1 MNILYSI
8 KDFLYYNRYKIIGI
22 VGVLFFFFYFK
33 DYLLNMDQNETEKI
47 VEIEGINKEE
57 IKEEKVTVDIKG
69 AVLNPGIYTLDNNK
83 RVFDAITIAGGLLDN
98 SDTENINMSLKL
110 TDEMVIIV
118 PFKEEKQ
125 NSVGDKEH
133 LNNSNN
139 IENDA
144 KVSNSK
150 NTNNEKVS
158 INKASKEDLMTLKG
172 IGETK
177 ALAIINYRKEHG
189 NFKSISELQNVK
201 GIGKSIF
208 EKIKDNI
215 EL

>member
-47 VEIEGINKEE
+47 VEIEEINKEE

-118 PFKEEKQ
+118 PFKEKKQ

-158 INKASKEDLMTLKG
+158 INKANKEDLMTLEG
-172 IGETK
+172 IGETR

-201 GIGKSIF
+201 VIGKSIF

>member
-1 MNILYSI
+1 
-8 KDFLYYNRYKIIGI
+8 
-22 VGVLFFFFYFK
+22 
-33 DYLLNMDQNETEKI
+33 MDQNETEKI
-47 VEIEGINKEE
+47 VEIEEINKEE

-189 NFKSISELQNVK
+189 NFKSIY
-201 GIGKSIF
+201 
-208 EKIKDNI
+208 
-215 EL
+215 

>member
-8 KDFLYYNRYKIIGI
+8 KDFLYYNKYKIIVI

-33 DYLLNMDQNETEKI
+33 DYLLNMDQNETEKT
-47 VEIEGINKEE
+47 VEVEEIKKEE
-57 IKEEKVTVDIKG
+57 IKEEKVTVDVKG

-125 NSVGDKEH
+125 NSVEDKEH
-133 LNNSNN
+133 LNNGNN

-144 KVSNSK
+144 MVSNNK

-158 INKASKEDLMTLKG
+158 INKANKEDLMTLKG

-189 NFKSISELQNVK
+189 IFKSISELQNVK

>member
-8 KDFLYYNRYKIIGI
+8 KDSLYYNRYKIIGI

-33 DYLLNMDQNETEKI
+33 DYLLNMDQNENEKI
-47 VEIEGINKEE
+47 VEIEKINKEE
-57 IKEEKVTVDIKG
+57 TKEEKVTVDIKG
-69 AVLNPGIYTLDNNK
+69 AVLKPGIYTLDNNK

-125 NSVGDKEH
+125 NNVEDKEH
-133 LNNSNN
+133 LNNGNN

>member
-8 KDFLYYNRYKIIGI
+8 KDFLYYNRYKIMGI

-47 VEIEGINKEE
+47 VEIEEINKEE
-57 IKEEKVTVDIKG
+57 IKEEKVTVDVKG

>member
-47 VEIEGINKEE
+47 VEIEEINKEE

-69 AVLNPGIYTLDNNK
+69 AVLNPGIYTLDNSK

-150 NTNNEKVS
+150 NTNNEKLS

>member
-33 DYLLNMDQNETEKI
+33 DYLLNMDQNETKKI
-47 VEIEGINKEE
+47 VEIEEINKEE

>member
-189 NFKSISELQNVK
+189 NFISISELQNVK

-208 EKIKDNI
+208 EKIKDNL

>member
-33 DYLLNMDQNETEKI
+33 DCLLNMDQNETEKI
-47 VEIEGINKEE
+47 VEIEEINKEE

>member
-47 VEIEGINKEE
+47 VEIEEINKEK

-125 NSVGDKEH
+125 NSVEDKEH

-144 KVSNSK
+144 MVSNNK

-158 INKASKEDLMTLKG
+158 INKANKEDLMTLKG

>member
-47 VEIEGINKEE
+47 VEIEEINKEE
-57 IKEEKVTVDIKG
+57 IKEEKVTVDVKG
-69 AVLNPGIYTLDNNK
+69 AVMNPGIYTLDNNK

-98 SDTENINMSLKL
+98 SDTENINMSLRL

-125 NSVGDKEH
+125 NSVGDKDH

>member
-8 KDFLYYNRYKIIGI
+8 KDFLYYNRYKIMGI

-47 VEIEGINKEE
+47 VEIEEINKEE
-57 IKEEKVTVDIKG
+57 IKEEKVTVDVKG

-144 KVSNSK
+144 NVSNSK

>member
-8 KDFLYYNRYKIIGI
+8 KDFLYYNRYKIIGV
-22 VGVLFFFFYFK
+22 VGALFLFFY
-33 DYLLNMDQNETEKI
+33 
-47 VEIEGINKEE
+47 
-57 IKEEKVTVDIKG
+57 
-69 AVLNPGIYTLDNNK
+69 
-83 RVFDAITIAGGLLDN
+83 
-98 SDTENINMSLKL
+98 
-110 TDEMVIIV
+110 
-118 PFKEEKQ
+118 FKEEKQ
-125 NSVGDKEH
+125 NSVGDKDH

>member
-47 VEIEGINKEE
+47 VEIEEINKEE

-133 LNNSNN
+133 INNSNN

-177 ALAIINYRKEHG
+177 ALAIINYRKERG

>member
-47 VEIEGINKEE
+47 VEIEEINKEE

-150 NTNNEKVS
+150 NTHNEKVS
-158 INKASKEDLMTLKG
+158 INKASTEDLMTLKG

>member
-1 MNILYSI
+1 MNILYSV
-8 KDFLYYNRYKIIGI
+8 KDFLYYNRYKIIGV
-22 VGVLFFFFYFK
+22 VGVLFLFFYFK
-33 DYLLNMDQNETEKI
+33 DYLVNVDQNEAEKI
-47 VEIEGINKEE
+47 VEVEEINKEE
-57 IKEEKVTVDIKG
+57 IKEEKVTVDVKG
-69 AVLNPGIYTLDNNK
+69 AVMNPGIYTLDNNK

-125 NSVGDKEH
+125 NSLEDKGH
-133 LNNSNN
+133 LNNDNN
-139 IENDA
+139 IKNDA

>member
-47 VEIEGINKEE
+47 VEIEEINKEE

-118 PFKEEKQ
+118 PFKEKKQ

-158 INKASKEDLMTLKG
+158 INKANKEDLMTLEG
-172 IGETK
+172 IGETR

>member
-1 MNILYSI
+1 MNIFYSI

-47 VEIEGINKEE
+47 VEIEEINKEE

>member
-22 VGVLFFFFYFK
+22 VGVLFFFK

-47 VEIEGINKEE
+47 VEIEEINKEE

>member
-47 VEIEGINKEE
+47 VEIEEINKEE

-98 SDTENINMSLKL
+98 SDTENINMSLRCHRSGRA
-110 TDEMVIIV
+110 
-118 PFKEEKQ
+118 
-125 NSVGDKEH
+125 N
-133 LNNSNN
+133 
-139 IENDA
+139 
-144 KVSNSK
+144 
-150 NTNNEKVS
+150 
-158 INKASKEDLMTLKG
+158 
-172 IGETK
+172 
-177 ALAIINYRKEHG
+177 R
-189 NFKSISELQNVK
+189 
-201 GIGKSIF
+201 
-208 EKIKDNI
+208 
-215 EL
+215 

>member
-47 VEIEGINKEE
+47 VEIEEINKEE

-158 INKASKEDLMTLKG
+158 INKANKEDLMTLEG
-172 IGETK
+172 IGETR

>member
-47 VEIEGINKEE
+47 VEIEEINKEE

-208 EKIKDNI
+208 EKIRDNI

>member
-47 VEIEGINKEE
+47 VEIEEINKEE

-118 PFKEEKQ
+118 PFKEKKQ
-125 NSVGDKEH
+125 NSVGDKEQ

>member
-47 VEIEGINKEE
+47 VEIEEINKEE
-57 IKEEKVTVDIKG
+57 IKKEKVTVDIKG

>member
-33 DYLLNMDQNETEKI
+33 GYLLNMDQNETEKI
-47 VEIEGINKEE
+47 VEIEEINKEE

>member
-47 VEIEGINKEE
+47 VEIEEINKEE

-150 NTNNEKVS
+150 NANNEKVS

>member
-8 KDFLYYNRYKIIGI
+8 KDFLYYNRYKIMGI

-47 VEIEGINKEE
+47 VEIEEINKEE
-57 IKEEKVTVDIKG
+57 IKEEKVTVDVKG

-189 NFKSISELQNVK
+189 IFKSISELQNVK

>member
-1 MNILYSI
+1 M
-8 KDFLYYNRYKIIGI
+8 GI

-47 VEIEGINKEE
+47 VEIEEINKEE
-57 IKEEKVTVDIKG
+57 IKEEKVTVDVKG

>member
-47 VEIEGINKEE
+47 VEIEEINKEE
-57 IKEEKVTVDIKG
+57 IKEEKVSVDIKG

>member
-47 VEIEGINKEE
+47 VEIEEINKEE

-150 NTNNEKVS
+150 NTNNEKV
-158 INKASKEDLMTLKG
+158 
-172 IGETK
+172 
-177 ALAIINYRKEHG
+177 
-189 NFKSISELQNVK
+189 
-201 GIGKSIF
+201 
-208 EKIKDNI
+208 
-215 EL
+215 

>member
-47 VEIEGINKEE
+47 VEIEEINKEE

-150 NTNNEKVS
+150 NTHNEKVS

>member
-47 VEIEGINKEE
+47 VEIEEINKEE

-150 NTNNEKVS
+150 NTNNEKE
-158 INKASKEDLMTLKG
+158 NKKE
-172 IGETK
+172 
-177 ALAIINYRKEHG
+177 
-189 NFKSISELQNVK
+189 
-201 GIGKSIF
+201 
-208 EKIKDNI
+208 
-215 EL
+215 

>member
-33 DYLLNMDQNETEKI
+33 DYLLNMNQSETEKI
-47 VEIEGINKEE
+47 VEIEKINKEE

-125 NSVGDKEH
+125 NSVEDKEH
-133 LNNSNN
+133 LNNGNN

-144 KVSNSK
+144 MVSHNK

-158 INKASKEDLMTLKG
+158 INKANKEDLMTLEG

>member
-47 VEIEGINKEE
+47 VEIEEINKEE

-69 AVLNPGIYTLDNNK
+69 AVLNPGIYILDNNK

>member
-47 VEIEGINKEE
+47 VEIEEINKEE

-69 AVLNPGIYTLDNNK
+69 AIYTLDNNK

>member
-47 VEIEGINKEE
+47 VEIEEINKEE

>member
-47 VEIEGINKEE
+47 VEIEEINKEE

-133 LNNSNN
+133 INNSNN

>member
-8 KDFLYYNRYKIIGI
+8 KDFLYYNRYKIIGV
-22 VGVLFFFFYFK
+22 VGFLFLFFYFK
-33 DYLLNMDQNETEKI
+33 DYLINVDQNEAEKI
-47 VEIEGINKEE
+47 VEVEEINKEE
-57 IKEEKVTVDIKG
+57 IKEEKVTVDVKG
-69 AVLNPGIYTLDNNK
+69 AVMNPGIYTFDNNK

-125 NSVGDKEH
+125 NIVGDKDH

-189 NFKSISELQNVK
+189 SFKSISELQNVK

-208 EKIKDNI
+208 EKIKDYI
-215 EL
+215 KL